1 MGNLKHMQDLRNLVD
16 SGMSGAEIGRELGYT
31 GTTIY
36 KWAKKQGLYEKLREN
51 GKEKQGGVISK
62 KSLEKTKDLI
72 SKGET
77 AVSIAG
83 TLGVSNTTI
92 KNWARRLGKEWVDKL
107 KANGNRAKSNPKVT
121 EEIVEEMIVLS
132 EQGLGVDL
140 IGKKLGL
147 HGTTVRNHLI
157 KNLGEDGYAKMH
169 NIKKYT
175 TYWSGRYYKN
185 DRGDILQSS
194 LEEVVAD
201 ILYERGIE
209 YITHKVLILR
219 GKRFFPD
226 FYLPKHNLYIE
237 VFGMSDLDFYR
248 EKMALKIKEYEE
260 NGVNC
265 IYLYKEDFKC
275 IQDKLDRELMKWIL

>member
-1 MGNLKHMQDLRNLVD
+1 MGNLRHMQDLRNLVD

-51 GKEKQGGVISK
+51 GKKKQGGVINK
-62 KSLEKTKDLI
+62 KNLEKTKDLI

-77 AVSIAG
+77 AVSIAD
-83 TLGVSNTTI
+83 TLGVSNNTI

-121 EEIVEEMIVLS
+121 EEMVEEMIVLS

-209 YITHKVLILR
+209 YTTHKVLILR

-275 IQDKLDRELMKWIL
+275 IQDKLDRELMKWIS

>member
-1 MGNLKHMQDLRNLVD
+1 MGNLKHMEDLRNLVD

-36 KWAKKQGLYEKLREN
+36 KWAKKQGLYEKLKEN

-62 KSLEKTKDLI
+62 KNLEKSKDLI

-83 TLGVSNTTI
+83 ILGVSNNTI

-121 EEIVEEMIVLS
+121 EEMVEEMIVLS

-185 DRGDILQSS
+185 SRGDILQSS
-194 LEEVVAD
+194 LEELVAD
-201 ILYERGIE
+201 ILYERGVE
-209 YITHKVLILR
+209 YTTHKVLILR

-275 IQDKLDRELMKWIL
+275 IQDKLDRELMKWIS

>member
-36 KWAKKQGLYEKLREN
+36 KWAKKQGLYEKLKEN

-62 KSLEKTKDLI
+62 KNLEKSKDLI

-83 TLGVSNTTI
+83 ILGVSNNTI

-121 EEIVEEMIVLS
+121 EEMVEEMIVLS

-185 DRGDILQSS
+185 SRGDILQSS
-194 LEEVVAD
+194 LEELVAD
-201 ILYERGIE
+201 ILYERGVE
-209 YITHKVLILR
+209 YTTHKVLILR

-275 IQDKLDRELMKWIL
+275 IQDKLDRELMKWIS

>member
-1 MGNLKHMQDLRNLVD
+1 MRNLKHMQDLRNLVD

-51 GKEKQGGVISK
+51 GKEKQGGVTSK

-72 SKGET
+72 SKGGT

-121 EEIVEEMIVLS
+121 GEIVEEMIVLS

-140 IGKKLGL
+140 IGEKLGL

-157 KNLGEDGYAKMH
+157 ENLGEDGYAKRH

-185 DRGDILQSS
+185 DRGDTLQSS

-201 ILYERGIE
+201 ILYERGIK
-209 YITHKVLILR
+209 YTTHKGLNLK
-219 GKRFFPD
+219 GKRYFPD
-226 FYLPKHNLYIE
+226 FYLPEYDVYIE
-237 VFGMSDLDFYR
+237 VFGMSDLDFYIV
-248 EKMALKIKEYEE
+248 KMDSKIKDYKD
-260 NGVNC
+260 NGIKC
-265 IYLYKEDFKC
+265 IHLYKKDFKC
-275 IQDKLDRELMKWIL
+275 INDKLDKELGKWL